1 MQLASPMSKLA
12 NRRHEAFA
20 IELASGAPL
29 RTAFITAGYK
39 DSYSA
44 PYNASRLRN
53 SPKVRERINELL
65 EQFAERSFVK
75 LEWVQARLV
84 EIIEGKSE
92 SKGGMRDGRAFTETD
107 RLAALATLARTLGVT
122 DVTVNANA
130 EASMTIG
137 RIERD

>member
-1 MQLASPMSKLA
+1 MMLASATPKLT

-65 EQFAERSFVK
+65 SEFAERSFVK
-75 LEWVQARLV
+75 LEWIQARLV
-84 EIIEGKSE
+84 DIIERKAE
-92 SKGGMRDGRAFTETD
+92 SKQGVRDGKPFEEID
-107 RLAALATLARTLGVT
+107 RMAALVALAKTIGAIN
-122 DVTVNANA
+122 DGANASANA
-130 EASMTIG
+130 EVAIT
-137 RIERD
+137 RI